1 MMKQDFPLWFFVL
14 VLAGVLYLFVR
25 VFAPFLLIFLWA
37 TILVITFHP
46 VYRRLRALLRG
57 RDSLAALLMV
67 FGLTLL
73 IILPVIL
80 LIANIAQQSVDA
92 YVTYSDALSRQEQNI
107 ERSIMAH
114 PFLMKVKT
122 VMSRFIDFETFDL
135 GTVVIKGLESASSF
149 IVGQSTNFF
158 SGLAGFA
165 FRFVLL
171 LVATYYFFKDGEK
184 VMGELRKLSPMDK
197 NREEKIIRKFTD
209 ITRATMLGTFSS
221 AAIQG
226 VLGGLAFLLIGM
238 PSPLL
243 WGVVMAFMSL
253 VPVLGA
259 FTVWIPA
266 ALYLIAIDSYGKAV
280 FILIYGLLTVT
291 LADNVFKPLIIRG
304 GSKIHPVVIFFSIL
318 GGLAYFGFS
327 GLIIGPLVTGLTF
340 VVLEIYREEFQEQLP
355 GTTKLSRAELE
366 DALKRVE
373 ETRPRG

>member
-1 MMKQDFPLWFFVL
+1 MMKQDFPLWFFML
-14 VLAGVLYLFVR
+14 VLAVVLYLFVR
-25 VFAPFLLIFLWA
+25 VFAPFLMIFLWA

-46 VYRRLRALLRG
+46 LYRRLRTLLRG
-57 RDSLAALLMV
+57 RESLAALLMV

-80 LIANIAQQSVDA
+80 LIANVAQQSVDA
-92 YVTYSDALSRQEQNI
+92 YVMYSDALAKQEQNL
-107 ERSIMAH
+107 ERTIMAH
-114 PFLMKVKT
+114 PVLTKAKSVLG
-122 VMSRFIDFETFDL
+122 RFINFDQIDL
-135 GTVVIKGLESASSF
+135 GALVIKGLESASGF

-158 SGLAGFA
+158 SGLAGFM

-184 VMGELRKLSPMDK
+184 VVGELRKLSPMDK

-266 ALYLIAIDSYGKAV
+266 ALYLIAVGSFGKAA
-280 FILIYGLLTVT
+280 FIVGYGLLTVT
-291 LADNVFKPLIIRG
+291 LADNVLKPFIIRG

-318 GGLAYFGFS
+318 GGLSFFGFS
-327 GLIIGPLVTGLTF
+327 GLILGPLVTGLTF

-355 GTTKLSRAELE
+355 GTMKLSRAELE

-373 ETRPRG
+373 ETRPLR

>member
-1 MMKQDFPLWFFVL
+1 MTKQDFPLWFFVL

-122 VMSRFIDFETFDL
+122 VLSRFIDFETFDL

-259 FTVWIPA
+259 VTVWIPA

>member
-14 VLAGVLYLFVR
+14 ILAVVLYLFVR
-25 VFAPFLLIFLWA
+25 VFAPFFMIFLWA

-46 VYRRLRALLRG
+46 LYRRLRTLLRG
-57 RDSLAALLMV
+57 RESLAALLMV

-80 LIANIAQQSVDA
+80 LIANVAQQSVDA
-92 YVTYSDALSRQEQNI
+92 YVMYSDALVKQEQNL
-107 ERSIMAH
+107 ERTIMAH
-114 PFLMKVKT
+114 PVLTKAKAVLG
-122 VMSRFIDFETFDL
+122 RFVNFDQIDL
-135 GTVVIKGLESASSF
+135 GALVIKGLESASGF

-158 SGLAGFA
+158 SGLAGFM

-184 VMGELRKLSPMDK
+184 VVGELRKLSPMDK
-197 NREEKIIRKFTD
+197 TREEKIIRKFTD

-266 ALYLIAIDSYGKAV
+266 ALYLIAIGSFGKAV
-280 FILIYGLLTVT
+280 FIVVYGLLTVT
-291 LADNVFKPLIIRG
+291 LADNVLKPLIIRG

-318 GGLAYFGFS
+318 GGLSFFGFS
-327 GLIIGPLVTGLTF
+327 GLILGPLVTGLTF

-355 GTTKLSRAELE
+355 GTMKLSRAELE

-373 ETRPRG
+373 ETRPLR

>member
-1 MMKQDFPLWFFVL
+1 MKQDFPLWFFVL

>member
-14 VLAGVLYLFVR
+14 ILAVVLYLFVR
-25 VFAPFLLIFLWA
+25 VFAPFFMIFLWA
-37 TILVITFHP
+37 TILVITSYP
-46 VYRRLRALLRG
+46 LYRRLRTLLRG
-57 RDSLAALLMV
+57 RESLAALLMV

-80 LIANIAQQSVDA
+80 LIANVAQQSVDA
-92 YVTYSDALSRQEQNI
+92 YVMYSDALAKQEQNL
-107 ERSIMAH
+107 ERTIMAH
-114 PFLMKVKT
+114 PVLTKAKAVLG
-122 VMSRFIDFETFDL
+122 RFVNFDQIDL
-135 GTVVIKGLESASSF
+135 HALVIKGLESASGF

-158 SGLAGFA
+158 SGLAGFM

-184 VMGELRKLSPMDK
+184 VVGELRKLSPMDK
-197 NREEKIIRKFTD
+197 TREEKIIRKFTD

-266 ALYLIAIDSYGKAV
+266 ALYLIAIGSFGKAV
-280 FILIYGLLTVT
+280 FIVVYGLLTVT
-291 LADNVFKPLIIRG
+291 LADNVLKPLIIRG

-318 GGLAYFGFS
+318 GGLSFFGFS
-327 GLIIGPLVTGLTF
+327 GIILGPLVTGLTF

-355 GTTKLSRAELE
+355 GTMKLSRAELE

-373 ETRPRG
+373 ETRPLR

>member
-1 MMKQDFPLWFFVL
+1 M
-14 VLAGVLYLFVR
+14 
-25 VFAPFLLIFLWA
+25 
-37 TILVITFHP
+37 
-46 VYRRLRALLRG
+46 
-57 RDSLAALLMV
+57 
-67 FGLTLL
+67 
-73 IILPVIL
+73 
-80 LIANIAQQSVDA
+80 
-92 YVTYSDALSRQEQNI
+92 
-107 ERSIMAH
+107 
-114 PFLMKVKT
+114 
-122 VMSRFIDFETFDL
+122 
-135 GTVVIKGLESASSF
+135 
-149 IVGQSTNFF
+149 
-158 SGLAGFA
+158 

-184 VMGELRKLSPMDK
+184 VVGELRKLSPMDK
-197 NREEKIIRKFTD
+197 TREEKIIRKFTD

-266 ALYLIAIDSYGKAV
+266 ALYLIAIGSFGKAV
-280 FILIYGLLTVT
+280 FIVVYGLLTVT
-291 LADNVFKPLIIRG
+291 LADNVLKPLIIRG

-318 GGLAYFGFS
+318 GGLSFFGFS
-327 GLIIGPLVTGLTF
+327 GIILGPLVTGLTF

-355 GTTKLSRAELE
+355 GTMKLSRAELE

-373 ETRPRG
+373 ETRPLR

>member
-14 VLAGVLYLFVR
+14 ILAVVLYLFVR
-25 VFAPFLLIFLWA
+25 VFAPFFMIFLWA
-37 TILVITFHP
+37 TILVITSYP
-46 VYRRLRALLRG
+46 LYRRLRTLLRG
-57 RDSLAALLMV
+57 RESLAALLMV

-80 LIANIAQQSVDA
+80 LIANVAQQSVDA
-92 YVTYSDALSRQEQNI
+92 YVMYSDALAKQEQNL
-107 ERSIMAH
+107 ERTIMAH
-114 PFLMKVKT
+114 PVLTKAKAVLG
-122 VMSRFIDFETFDL
+122 RFVNFDQIDL
-135 GTVVIKGLESASSF
+135 GALVIKGLESASGF

-158 SGLAGFA
+158 SGLAGFM

-184 VMGELRKLSPMDK
+184 VVGELRKLSPMDK
-197 NREEKIIRKFTD
+197 TREEKIIRKFTD

-266 ALYLIAIDSYGKAV
+266 ALYLIAIGSFGKAV
-280 FILIYGLLTVT
+280 FIVVYGLLTVT
-291 LADNVFKPLIIRG
+291 LADNVLKPLIIRG

-318 GGLAYFGFS
+318 GGLSFFGFS
-327 GLIIGPLVTGLTF
+327 GIILGPLVTGLTF

-355 GTTKLSRAELE
+355 GTMKLSRAELE

-373 ETRPRG
+373 ETRPLR

>member
-1 MMKQDFPLWFFVL
+1 MKQDFPLWFFVL
-14 VLAGVLYLFVR
+14 ILAVVLYLFVR
-25 VFAPFLLIFLWA
+25 VFAPFFMIFLWA
-37 TILVITFHP
+37 TILVITSYP
-46 VYRRLRALLRG
+46 LYRRLRTLLRG
-57 RDSLAALLMV
+57 RESLAALLMV

-80 LIANIAQQSVDA
+80 LIANVAQQSVDA
-92 YVTYSDALSRQEQNI
+92 YVMYSDALAKQEQNL
-107 ERSIMAH
+107 ERTIMAH
-114 PFLMKVKT
+114 PVLTKAKAVLG
-122 VMSRFIDFETFDL
+122 RFVNFDQIDL
-135 GTVVIKGLESASSF
+135 GALVIKGLESASGF

-158 SGLAGFA
+158 SGLAGFM

-184 VMGELRKLSPMDK
+184 VVGELRKLSPMDK
-197 NREEKIIRKFTD
+197 TREEKIIRKFTD

-266 ALYLIAIDSYGKAV
+266 ALYLIAIGSFGKAV
-280 FILIYGLLTVT
+280 FIVVYGLLTVT
-291 LADNVFKPLIIRG
+291 LADNVLKPLIIRG

-318 GGLAYFGFS
+318 GGLSFFGFS
-327 GLIIGPLVTGLTF
+327 GIILGPLVTGLTF

-355 GTTKLSRAELE
+355 GTMKLSRAELE

-373 ETRPRG
+373 ETRPLR

>member
-14 VLAGVLYLFVR
+14 LLAAVLYLFVR
-25 VFAPFLLIFLWA
+25 VFAPFFMIFLWA

-46 VYRRLRALLRG
+46 LYRRLRTLLRG
-57 RDSLAALLMV
+57 RESLAALLMV

-80 LIANIAQQSVDA
+80 LIANVAQQSVDA
-92 YVTYSDALSRQEQNI
+92 YVMYSDALVKQEQNL
-107 ERSIMAH
+107 ERTIMAH
-114 PFLMKVKT
+114 PVLTKAKAVLG
-122 VMSRFIDFETFDL
+122 RFVNFDQIDL
-135 GTVVIKGLESASSF
+135 GVLVIKGLESASGF

-158 SGLAGFA
+158 SGLAGFM

-184 VMGELRKLSPMDK
+184 VVGELRKLSPMDK

-266 ALYLIAIDSYGKAV
+266 ALYLIAVGSFGKAV
-280 FILIYGLLTVT
+280 FILLYGLLTVT
-291 LADNVFKPLIIRG
+291 LADNVLKPLIIRG

-318 GGLAYFGFS
+318 GGLSFFGFS
-327 GLIIGPLVTGLTF
+327 GLILGPLVTGLTF

-355 GTTKLSRAELE
+355 GTMKLSRADLE

-373 ETRPRG
+373 ETRPLR

>member
-14 VLAGVLYLFVR
+14 ILAVVLYLFVR
-25 VFAPFLLIFLWA
+25 VFAPFFMIFLWA
-37 TILVITFHP
+37 TILVITSYP
-46 VYRRLRALLRG
+46 LYRRLRSLLRG

-80 LIANIAQQSVDA
+80 LIANVAQQSVDA
-92 YVTYSDALSRQEQNI
+92 YVMYSDALAKQEQNL
-107 ERSIMAH
+107 ERTIMAH
-114 PFLMKVKT
+114 PVLTKAKAVLG
-122 VMSRFIDFETFDL
+122 RFVNFDQIDL
-135 GTVVIKGLESASSF
+135 GALVIKGLESASGF

-158 SGLAGFA
+158 SGLAGFM

-184 VMGELRKLSPMDK
+184 VVGELRKLSPMDK
-197 NREEKIIRKFTD
+197 TREEKIIRKFTD

-266 ALYLIAIDSYGKAV
+266 ALYLIAIGSFGKAV
-280 FILIYGLLTVT
+280 FIVVYGLLTVT
-291 LADNVFKPLIIRG
+291 LADNVLKPLIIRG

-318 GGLAYFGFS
+318 GGLSFFGFS
-327 GLIIGPLVTGLTF
+327 GIILGPLVTGLTF

-355 GTTKLSRAELE
+355 GTMKLSRAELE

-373 ETRPRG
+373 ETRPLR

>member
-46 VYRRLRALLRG
+46 VYRRLRTLLRG

-122 VMSRFIDFETFDL
+122 VLSRFIDFETFDL

>member
-1 MMKQDFPLWFFVL
+1 MKQDFPLWFFVL
-14 VLAGVLYLFVR
+14 ILAVVLYLFVR
-25 VFAPFLLIFLWA
+25 VFAPFFMIFLWA
-37 TILVITFHP
+37 TILVITSYP
-46 VYRRLRALLRG
+46 LYRRLRSLLRG
-57 RDSLAALLMV
+57 RESLAALLMV

-80 LIANIAQQSVDA
+80 LIANVAQQSVDA
-92 YVTYSDALSRQEQNI
+92 YVMYSDALAKQEQNL
-107 ERSIMAH
+107 ERTIMAH
-114 PFLMKVKT
+114 PVLTKAKAVLG
-122 VMSRFIDFETFDL
+122 RFVNFDQIDL
-135 GTVVIKGLESASSF
+135 GALVIKGLESASGF

-158 SGLAGFA
+158 SGLAGFM

-184 VMGELRKLSPMDK
+184 VVGELRKLSPMDK
-197 NREEKIIRKFTD
+197 TREEKIIRKFTD

-266 ALYLIAIDSYGKAV
+266 ALYLIAIGSFGKAV
-280 FILIYGLLTVT
+280 FIVVYGLLTVT
-291 LADNVFKPLIIRG
+291 LADNVLKPLIIRG

-318 GGLAYFGFS
+318 GGLSFFGFS
-327 GLIIGPLVTGLTF
+327 GIILGPLVTGLTF

-355 GTTKLSRAELE
+355 GTMKLSRAELE

-373 ETRPRG
+373 ETRPLR

>member
-1 MMKQDFPLWFFVL
+1 MTKQDFPLWFFVL

-122 VMSRFIDFETFDL
+122 VLSRFIDFETFDL

>member
-14 VLAGVLYLFVR
+14 ILAVVLYLFVR
-25 VFAPFLLIFLWA
+25 VFAPFFMIFLWA
-37 TILVITFHP
+37 TILVITSYP
-46 VYRRLRALLRG
+46 LYRRLRSLLRG
-57 RDSLAALLMV
+57 RESLAALLMV

-80 LIANIAQQSVDA
+80 LIANVAQQSVDA
-92 YVTYSDALSRQEQNI
+92 YVMYSDALAKQEQNL
-107 ERSIMAH
+107 ERTIMAH
-114 PFLMKVKT
+114 PVLTKAKAVLG
-122 VMSRFIDFETFDL
+122 RFVNFDQIDL
-135 GTVVIKGLESASSF
+135 GALVIKGLESASGF

-158 SGLAGFA
+158 SGLAGFM

-184 VMGELRKLSPMDK
+184 VVGELRKLSPMDK
-197 NREEKIIRKFTD
+197 TREEKIIRKFTD

-266 ALYLIAIDSYGKAV
+266 ALYLIAIGSFGKAV
-280 FILIYGLLTVT
+280 FIVVYGLLTVT
-291 LADNVFKPLIIRG
+291 LADNVLKPLIIRG

-318 GGLAYFGFS
+318 GGLSFFGFS
-327 GLIIGPLVTGLTF
+327 GIILGPLVTGLTF

-355 GTTKLSRAELE
+355 GTMKLSRAELE

-373 ETRPRG
+373 ETRPLR

>member
-14 VLAGVLYLFVR
+14 LLAAVLYLFVR
-25 VFAPFLLIFLWA
+25 VFAPFFMIFLWA

-46 VYRRLRALLRG
+46 LYRRLRTLLRG
-57 RDSLAALLMV
+57 RESLAALLMV

-80 LIANIAQQSVDA
+80 LIANVAQQSVDA
-92 YVTYSDALSRQEQNI
+92 YVMYSDALVKQEQNL
-107 ERSIMAH
+107 ERTIMAH
-114 PFLMKVKT
+114 PVLTKAKAVLG
-122 VMSRFIDFETFDL
+122 RFVNFDQIDL
-135 GTVVIKGLESASSF
+135 GVLVIKGLESASGF

-158 SGLAGFA
+158 SGLAGFML
-165 FRFVLL
+165 RFVLL

-184 VMGELRKLSPMDK
+184 VVGELRKLSPMDK

-266 ALYLIAIDSYGKAV
+266 ALYLIAVGSFGKAV
-280 FILIYGLLTVT
+280 FILLYGLLTVT
-291 LADNVFKPLIIRG
+291 LADNVLKPLIIRG

-318 GGLAYFGFS
+318 GGLSFFGFS
-327 GLIIGPLVTGLTF
+327 GLILGPLVTGLTF

-355 GTTKLSRAELE
+355 GTMKLSRADLE

-373 ETRPRG
+373 ETRPLR

>member
-1 MMKQDFPLWFFVL
+1 MTKQDFPLWFFVL